1 MTGISLYQNTRFFQ
15 GNRITLGFDW
25 FRYGGHAW
33 NEYVSGSQGGTTS
46 ELVDKHEDELAGYID
61 FRQDFNTW
69 LTLNAGLRV
78 DHHSRI
84 GTEWVPQAGL
94 AFHLPHTMEL
104 KASASKGFRY
114 PILREMYMFPPQN
127 LDLQPESI
135 GIQCS

>member
-1 MTGISLYQNTRFFQ
+1 MTVILLCRRKPSGQPLPVTRQHDGYLTYQSTRFFQ

-33 NEYVSGSQGGTTS
+33 NEYVSGSQAGTTS

-78 DHHSRI
+78 DHH
-84 GTEWVPQAGL
+84 PA
-94 AFHLPHTMEL
+94 
-104 KASASKGFRY
+104 
-114 PILREMYMFPPQN
+114 
-127 LDLQPESI
+127 
-135 GIQCS
+135 